1 MTPFGPYAELRLFL
15 RVVELGTIRAA
26 ARELGLEPS
35 SISRRL
41 SALEARLGTKLL
53 ERARA
58 RAHTRPTEA
67 GRRYYERLRALMA
80 EIDALEA
87 DVAGEAERPRGL
99 LRVNSTIDFG
109 QMYLAGWLMDFKE
122 LHPGLDVELTLA
134 AQRIDLVAAGV
145 DVAIRVG
152 QQPDSALMSRTLAH
166 AERVLVAAP
175 AYLAERGT
183 PQKADDLA
191 DHDHVFFLSENR
203 HQPLRL
209 TGPDGTRHEI
219 RRRGGVT
226 IKAVTALVDAAR
238 RGFGLHMGPRWALAE
253 ALAKGELVEVLP
265 DYRHE
270 PMPMMAVWA
279 PAVFLPARIRA
290 FVAFIAERV
299 RTLPGMQA

>member
-41 SALEARLGTKLL
+41 SGLEARLGTKLL
-53 ERARA
+53 ERA

-109 QMYLAGWLMDFKE
+109 QLYLAGWLLDFKA

-152 QQPDSALMSRTLAH
+152 AQPDSALKSRTLAR

-175 AYLAERGT
+175 AYLARRGVPT
-183 PQKADDLA
+183 APADLT
-191 DHDHVFFLSENR
+191 DHDHIFFLSENR

-219 RRRGGVT
+219 PRRGGVT
-226 IKAVTALVDAAR
+226 INAVMSLVDAAK
-238 RGFGLHMGPRWALAE
+238 RGFGLHMGPRWALAD
-253 ALAKGELVEVLP
+253 ALDRGEVVEVLP

-290 FVAFIAERV
+290 FVDFIADRV
-299 RTLPGMQA
+299 RALPGMEA